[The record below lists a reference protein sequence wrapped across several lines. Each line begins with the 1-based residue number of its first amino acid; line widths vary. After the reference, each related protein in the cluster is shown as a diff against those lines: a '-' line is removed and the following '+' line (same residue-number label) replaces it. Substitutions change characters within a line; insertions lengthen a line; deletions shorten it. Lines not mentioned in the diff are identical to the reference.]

1 MFVDTMQPQVI
12 PTLRSR
18 GACPVPDTGAEIHKT
33 QAIGYY
39 IAFVVASLFFVACG
53 NTDPDDSFSSADYEI
68 VGMAT
73 SVSSTP
79 TPEPVVQEHEPTTE
93 RQPQI
98 LAEAGEYSA
107 DDFEALSNFKLSKT
121 YNVEGLQNADSA
133 IYGFFGPDPYE
144 RQEYEA
150 RFYPDHESAMTV
162 GVDFANEATGPDA
175 VLASATQRWDEG
187 LTQRR
192 ACAANTRGSHHSG
205 RCNIAK
211 YGDYVVAGNLVLL
224 CQGRDSETALK
235 NCEVLYAALQN

>member
-1 MFVDTMQPQVI
+1 MRLNRSQPQDLYKPPLFTKRKGDAASVARRKG
-12 PTLRSR
+12 LSLLL
-18 GACPVPDTGAEIHKT
+18 
-33 QAIGYY
+33 
-39 IAFVVASLFFVACG
+39 IASSLLFLACG
-53 NTDPDDSFSSADYEI
+53 NAGSDDSFGAGDYEI
-68 VGMAT
+68 VGKST
-73 SVSSTP
+73 SVPSTP
-79 TPEPVVQEHEPTTE
+79 TPEPVAEERGPTTE

-98 LAEAGEYSA
+98 LADIGEYSVH
-107 DDFEALSNFKLSKT
+107 DFESLTNFKLNKT
-121 YNVEGLQNADSA
+121 YDVEGLENADSA
-133 IYGFFGPDPYE
+133 IYGFFGPDPYD

-150 RFYPDHESAMTV
+150 RFYPDHSTAITV

-224 CQGRDSETALK
+224 CQGRDSETALQ
-235 NCEVLYAALQN
+235 NCEALYAALQN

>member
-1 MFVDTMQPQVI
+1 MRLDGSQKQDLCITHNPLLFAQQKEDMASTA
-12 PTLRSR
+12 RRR
-18 GACPVPDTGAEIHKT
+18 GLSLLL
-33 QAIGYY
+33 
-39 IAFVVASLFFVACG
+39 VASSIFLVACS
-53 NTDPDDSFSSADYEI
+53 NVDSNDSFSSGDYEI
-68 VGMAT
+68 IRKAT
-73 SVSSTP
+73 SAPSTP
-79 TPEPVVQEHEPTTE
+79 TPEPVTKEHQPTTE

-98 LAEAGEYSA
+98 LTDVGEYSI
-107 DDFEALSNFKLSKT
+107 DDFEALTNFKLSKS
-121 YNVEGLQNADSA
+121 YDVEDLERAEST
-133 IYGFFGPDPYE
+133 IYGFFGPDPYD

-150 RFYPDHESAMTV
+150 RFYPDHDTAITV

-235 NCEVLYAALQN
+235 NCEALYAALQN